1 MSLCYHRRKPKKKQT
16 FLCRNL
22 PKKNS
27 SHVRLR
33 RNYFLKI
40 CTLQNNQ
47 TQLRKESL
55 KQPAVDLIP
64 HYFSGNFTVLTAT
77 FEFKRRVGYY
87 LLQVY
92 LPCAILVM
100 LSWIAFWMDKQ
111 DTGNRLTVGVTT
123 ILTIMFLLSYGNSS
137 VPKMSYVKAM
147 DIYLLS
153 SFAFIFFSLIESV
166 LCWRFD
172 SIAARHKEN
181 NKVCIHGGSLVCQS
195 MIVKCFYPLKLIF
208 TGRTHYTTL
217 YHPYIAIY
225 NCTFF

>member
-1 MSLCYHRRKPKKKQT
+1 MFFP
-16 FLCRNL
+16 
-22 PKKNS
+22 
-27 SHVRLR
+27 
-33 RNYFLKI
+33 
-40 CTLQNNQ
+40 
-47 TQLRKESL
+47 
-55 KQPAVDLIP
+55 
-64 HYFSGNFTVLTAT
+64 GNFTVLTAT

-92 LPCAILVM
+92 LPSAILVM
-100 LSWIAFWMDKQ
+100 LSWIAFWMDKR

-172 SIAARHKEN
+172 SGQKKEN
-181 NKVCIHGGSLVCQS
+181 SKVCSSVFL
-195 MIVKCFYPLKLIF
+195 FE
-208 TGRTHYTTL
+208 
-217 YHPYIAIY
+217 
-225 NCTFF
+225 